1 MILQVQVYF
10 WALFQQRSYQLFF
23 HFLIPCFSPLLILR
37 HNDKS
42 LDPFTKRLDTRHGNT
57 AATNTTIQ
65 IPLISRKLL
74 YLSSGLNK
82 LQYIWYRKWRVF
94 GCSIKRR
101 LESGRGA
108 YNKSHNQSELVQDQ
122 HKPFFWERERE
133 RERMVR
139 AVVRGAGGLLVWGG
153 SISCGSYWAH
163 NLSHVTQQPS
173 CWCSRNHYCE
183 AAIKAQCLMGM
194 LFKL

>member
-74 YLSSGLNK
+74 HLSSGLNK

-133 RERMVR
+133 RENGKSCCERCWRIVS
-139 AVVRGAGGLLVWGG
+139 VRGQHKLWFLL
-153 SISCGSYWAH
+153 S
-163 NLSHVTQQPS
+163 TQFIP
-173 CWCSRNHYCE
+173 CNTT
-183 AAIKAQCLMGM
+183 AIVLM
-194 LFKL
+194 